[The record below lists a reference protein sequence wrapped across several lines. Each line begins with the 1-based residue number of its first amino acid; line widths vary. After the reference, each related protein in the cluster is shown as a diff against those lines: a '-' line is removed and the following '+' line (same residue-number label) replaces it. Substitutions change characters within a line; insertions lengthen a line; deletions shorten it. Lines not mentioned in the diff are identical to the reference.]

1 MKSVLVLGGTGMLGS
16 MVTDELAR
24 RSGIRVTATWRASSR
39 SAQPVKIP
47 GVEWV
52 PFDAADSRVDEA
64 LLACG
69 HHQWIVNAIGIT
81 KPLIR
86 DDNPQQVERALR
98 INALLPHAIARV
110 ADALGAR
117 VLQIATDCVYSGAK
131 GAYVETDT
139 HDALDVYGKTKSLG
153 ECFSPNVINLR
164 CSIIGPEPRDFKFL
178 LEWFRSQPTGAN
190 VNGFVNHKWN
200 GITTLHFARLCA
212 GMIET
217 EPRLPHL
224 QHVVPA
230 GVISKAEML
239 REFAAAYGR
248 TDVHINDTVAA
259 TVIDRTLSTV
269 TPELN
274 RRLWQAA
281 RYETPPTVPDM
292 IAEVA
297 KYPYRFCSQEVA

>member
-16 MVTDELAR
+16 MVADELAR
-24 RSGIRVTATWRASSR
+24 RTDLRVTATWRAAGGSSH
-39 SAQPVKIP
+39 PVAIP

-52 PFDAADSRVDEA
+52 PFDAADSNLDET

-69 HHQWIVNAIGIT
+69 HHQWIINAIGIT

-110 ADALGAR
+110 AEALGAR
-117 VLQIATDCVYSGAK
+117 LLQIATDCVYSGAK

-139 HDALDVYGKTKSLG
+139 QDALDVYGKTKSLG
-153 ECFSPNVINLR
+153 ECFSPNVMNLR
-164 CSIIGPEPRDFKFL
+164 CSIIGPEPKDFKFL
-178 LEWFRSQPTGAN
+178 LEWFRSQPAGAS

-212 GMIET
+212 GIIEGET
-217 EPRLPHL
+217 RLPHL

-248 TDVHINDTVAA
+248 TDVHINDTVASS
-259 TVIDRTLSTV
+259 VIDRTLSTIN
-269 TPELN
+269 PELN
-274 RRLWQAA
+274 LQLWQAA
-281 RYETPPTVPDM
+281 GYVTPPTVPDM

>member
-39 SAQPVKIP
+39 NAQPVKIP
-47 GVEWV
+47 GVEWFL
-52 PFDAADSRVDEA
+52 FDAADPSLEEA

-69 HHQWIVNAIGIT
+69 HHQWIINCIGIT

-86 DDNPQQVERALR
+86 DDNPQQIERALR
-98 INALLPHAIARV
+98 INALLPHAVARFAEV
-110 ADALGAR
+110 LGAR

-131 GAYVETDT
+131 GGYVETDT

-153 ECFSPNVINLR
+153 ECFSPNMINLR
-164 CSIIGPEPRDFKFL
+164 CSIIGPEPKDFKFL
-178 LEWFRSQPTGAN
+178 LEWFRSQPDGAE
-190 VNGFVNHKWN
+190 VNGFINHKWN

-212 GMIET
+212 GIIET
-217 EPRLPHL
+217 ESQMPHL

-239 REFAAAYGR
+239 REFAAAYR
-248 TDVHINDTVAA
+248 RPDVHIKDTVAPS
-259 TVIDRTLSTV
+259 VIDRTLSTAS
-269 TPELN
+269 PEPN
-274 RRLWQAA
+274 RQLWQAA
-281 RYETPPTVPDM
+281 GYRIPPTVSEM
-292 IAEVA
+292 IDEVA
-297 KYPYRFCSQEVA
+297 RYPYRFAGQEVV